1 MKPNDKSKPNH
12 KLNITKTITSL
23 KASID
28 ALKKSKTTSTSK
40 EREEKITFLEKPK
53 IIPPAEKTQI
63 SEKRKSFI
71 DEFKPRS
78 LNSIRPAENLKS
90 DAFFVNLDK
99 SGRNEG
105 WKKNEKCEKELK
117 IVGKKDFYHIPN
129 NWRKNFEFIDESI
142 RRKKENFQRSISVR
156 RTMNCLLDSFSSEEE
171 KGVEKG
177 SLTQIYREFKKH
189 R

>member
-1 MKPNDKSKPNH
+1 MKLNDKSKPNH

-23 KASID
+23 KNSID
-28 ALKKSKTTSTSK
+28 LLKKSKIASTSK
-40 EREEKITFLEKPK
+40 EREEKNICTEKPK
-53 IIPPAEKTQI
+53 LIPPSEKIQI
-63 SEKRKSFI
+63 SDKRKSFI

-78 LNSIRPAENLKS
+78 SNSIRPTENLKS
-90 DAFFVNLDK
+90 DTFFINLDK
-99 SGRNEG
+99 SGRHESR
-105 WKKNEKCEKELK
+105 KKNEKELK

-129 NWRKNFEFIDESI
+129 NWRKNFEFIDESL
-142 RRKKENFQRSISVR
+142 RKKKENFQRSISVR